1 MTKRE
6 FFTAVKENETLTEE
20 IRNYAEAE
28 ISKLDAANESRRNA
42 RAEKAEE
49 NSKLAQKIYDEVL
62 TEEPVTATQLGETL
76 GMSYQKVATLLRKFV
91 EDGTVKAEKLSIPKR
106 GKVTHYSKVTQ

>member
-6 FFTAVKENETLTEE
+6 FFTAVKENETLAEE
-20 IRNYAEAE
+20 VRSYAEAE

-42 RAEKAEE
+42 RSQKAEE

-62 TEEPVTATQLGETL
+62 TEKPVTATQLGETL

-91 EDGTVKAEKLSIPKR
+91 EDGTVKTEKLSIPKR

>member
-20 IRNYAEAE
+20 IRKYAEAE
-28 ISKLDAANESRRNA
+28 ITKLDNANEKRRNLVSK
-42 RAEKAEE
+42 KAEE
-49 NSKLAQKIYDEVL
+49 NSKLAQQIYDEVL
-62 TEEPVTATQLGETL
+62 TETPVTATEIGEKL
-76 GMSYQKVATLLRKFV
+76 EMSYQKVATLLRKFV
-91 EDGTVKAEKLSIPKR
+91 EDGVVKAEKLSIPKR

>member
-20 IRNYAEAE
+20 VRSYAEAE

-42 RAEKAEE
+42 RSQKAEE
-49 NSKLAQKIYDEVL
+49 NDKLAQKIYDEFL

>member
-6 FFTAVKENETLTEE
+6 FFTAVKENETLSEE
-20 IRNYAEAE
+20 VRSYAEAE

-42 RAEKAEE
+42 RSQKAEE
-49 NSKLAQKIYDEVL
+49 NDKLAQKIYDEVL
-62 TEEPVTATQLGETL
+62 TEEPVTATQLGEML

-91 EDGTVKAEKLSIPKR
+91 EDGTVKAETLSIPKR

>member
-6 FFTAVKENETLTEE
+6 FFTTVKENETLSEE
-20 IRNYAEAE
+20 VRSYAEAE

-42 RAEKAEE
+42 RSQKAEE
-49 NSKLAQKIYDEVL
+49 NSKLAQKIYDEIL

>member
-6 FFTAVKENETLTEE
+6 FFTAVKENETLSEE
-20 IRNYAEAE
+20 VRSYAEAE

-42 RAEKAEE
+42 RSQKAEE
-49 NSKLAQKIYDEVL
+49 NDKLAQKIYDEVL
-62 TEEPVTATQLGETL
+62 TEKPVTATQLGEKL
-76 GMSYQKVATLLRKFV
+76 GMSYQKVATLLKKFV

-106 GKVTHYSKVTQ
+106 GKVTHYSNVTQ